1 MGIPEMAVA
10 ARRRKL
16 IGLAVLAVPLA
27 LFVVFGIAEAA
38 GGEAGWWGHL
48 IQLGVAALLAAVA
61 WFRPT
66 VGGWLL
72 VVSGAALAGWAL
84 VESGRED
91 VYLFVLFVLPLVVA
105 GLFFVRAGRT
115 GG

>member
-1 MGIPEMAVA
+1 MTTV
-10 ARRRKL
+10 RRRKL
-16 IGLAVLAVPLA
+16 LGLAVLAVPLS

-48 IQLGVAALLAAVA
+48 IELGSAAVLAAVA
-61 WFRPT
+61 WFRPA

-72 VVSGAALAGWAL
+72 VASGAALGGWAL
-84 VESGRED
+84 VERGFD
-91 VYLFVLFVLPLVVA
+91 VFLFVLFVLPLVVA
-105 GLFFVRAGRT
+105 GLVFVRAGRA